1 MVEAAARQ
9 VESMGLGTGMRGEG
23 NVRSAPATGPT
34 GKSSRNDRGG
44 WHKVYTA
51 VSVCA
56 PLASARDPGYV
67 LETIVEDT
75 SVKFAGDSKYVEH
88 MVRQTA
94 NTNAVS
100 DADILAYV
108 RTREGAD
115 KAGGYGIQG
124 IGALFVDRIDGSY
137 DNVVGLP
144 LRPTIKLVEK
154 VLSIANDEGAEDGVE
169 RGLYDDLLDDD
180 DEADPL
186 NGEDFEKM

>member
-1 MVEAAARQ
+1 MV
-9 VESMGLGTGMRGEG
+9 
-23 NVRSAPATGPT
+23 
-34 GKSSRNDRGG
+34 
-44 WHKVYTA
+44 H
-51 VSVCA
+51 
-56 PLASARDPGYV
+56 
-67 LETIVEDT
+67 
-75 SVKFAGDSKYVEH
+75 
-88 MVRQTA
+88 QTA
-94 NTNAVS
+94 NINTVS

-154 VLSIANDEGAEDGVE
+154 VLSIANDEGAEDGVG
-169 RGLYDDLLDDD
+169 RSLYDDLLDDD